1 MEGMPYMPV
10 RYVDQAEVAAA
21 VDRAVLKMGD
31 DVVRVRH
38 VISEDTIGEPALYF
52 RIVLS
57 DDASQRSRLSE
68 VTNRIETIL
77 SDDVRPWEMGLT
89 PYFRYRSKSEMA
101 VLSEPEWL

>member
-1 MEGMPYMPV
+1 MEGMPYIPV

-38 VISEDTIGEPALYF
+38 AIREDTSGDPALYF
-52 RIVLS
+52 RIVLA
-57 DDASQRSRLSE
+57 DEASQRSRLSE
-68 VTNRIETIL
+68 VRNRVESIL
-77 SDDVRPWEMGLT
+77 KEEIRPYEIGLI

-101 VLSEPEWL
+101 VLSEPEWS